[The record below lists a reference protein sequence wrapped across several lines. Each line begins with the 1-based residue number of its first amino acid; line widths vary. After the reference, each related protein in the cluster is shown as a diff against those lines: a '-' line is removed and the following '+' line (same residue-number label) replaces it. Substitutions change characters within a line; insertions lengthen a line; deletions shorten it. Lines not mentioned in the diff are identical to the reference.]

1 MNNISKHI
9 RIFLSFFHKP
19 FSKITT
25 LQTFSYIAC
34 GGFVALFDIVL
45 FNVFYYFILSDL
57 SIHIFGICIS
67 RHVAA
72 MYLPFPFGFLLG
84 FLLSRYVVFHE
95 TNLKKS
101 TSLWRYILLVICCQ
115 ILNYLLIRVFIE
127 YWKFIPVI
135 SKIMCTVLV
144 AAFSYFSQK
153 YFTFKVQKV

>member
-1 MNNISKHI
+1 MRNIIVSLQM
-9 RIFLSFFHKP
+9 FLGYIHKP

-57 SIHIFGICIS
+57 SIHLYGIYIS

-72 MYLPFPFGFLLG
+72 MYLPFPFDFLLG

-127 YWKFIPVI
+127 YWNILPII

>member
-1 MNNISKHI
+1 MRNIIVSLQM
-9 RIFLSFFHKP
+9 FLGYIHKP

-57 SIHIFGICIS
+57 SIHLYGIYIS

-127 YWKFIPVI
+127 YWNILPII